1 MAGTEDAVAERNA
14 DLIERSLL
22 YVALTRAKK
31 TATVTGWGT
40 LSPLIAARG

>member
-1 MAGTEDAVAERNA
+1 MKRSLGRNA
-14 DLIERSLL
+14 DLVERSLL

-40 LSPLIAARG
+40 LSPLIGVQG

>member
-1 MAGTEDAVAERNA
+1 MPTWSSAP
-14 DLIERSLL
+14 LL

-40 LSPLIAARG
+40 LSPLIGVQG